1 MTPPRHIFHQPGPN
15 KPFRTNTILL
25 GNYLAGRPDAERIAI
40 VKRTIVWCA
49 RVNRKLKLEN

>member
-1 MTPPRHIFHQPGPN
+1 MIPRALFHRPAKGQPW
-15 KPFRTNTILL
+15 RTNTIAL
-25 GNYLAGRPDAERIAI
+25 GNYLAGRPDAEREKI